1 MSSNGV
7 DVNVTDKRH
16 EFTSLD
22 EYTTY
27 EISVYTV
34 NKASLEGGGGGAG
47 EPAKVNLT
55 TLAIGTLCAFGS
67 FWRIDNNQ

>member
-7 DVNVTDKRH
+7 DVNVTGKRH
-16 EFTSLD
+16 EFTNLD

-34 NKASLEGGGGGAG
+34 NKAALEGGGGGAG

-55 TLAIGTLCAFGS
+55 TLAIGALCAFGP
-67 FWRIDNNQ
+67 F